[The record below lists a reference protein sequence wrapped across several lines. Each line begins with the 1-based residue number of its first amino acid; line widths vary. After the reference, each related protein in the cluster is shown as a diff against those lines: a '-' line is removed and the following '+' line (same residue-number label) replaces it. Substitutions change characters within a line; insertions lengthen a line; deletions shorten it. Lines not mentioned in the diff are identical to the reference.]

1 MSEATGTTAGT
12 PSAEYI
18 ASFRGYL
25 RNKTSA
31 LDGEITD
38 LINAARDDL
47 VLGGVL
53 VERTQDETDPLIK
66 RAISNYVKAEF
77 GLDNDDSEKY
87 RAAYVDLKKRLLFSD
102 KYIREEG

>member
-1 MSEATGTTAGT
+1 MSETTGMTAGT

-18 ASFRGYL
+18 TSFRGYL
-25 RNKTSA
+25 RNKTAA
-31 LDGEITD
+31 LDGEIID

-53 VERTQDETDPLIK
+53 PVWAQDETDPLIK

-102 KYIREEG
+102 KYIREG

>member
-1 MSEATGTTAGT
+1 MSETTGTSAIT

-25 RNKTSA
+25 RNKTTV
-31 LDGEITD
+31 LDGEIID

-47 VLGGVL
+47 ILGGVL
-53 VERTQDETDPLIK
+53 VERAQDEIDPLIK

-87 RAAYVDLKKRLLFSD
+87 RAAYDDLKKRLLMSD
-102 KYIREEG
+102 KYTREER

>member
-1 MSEATGTTAGT
+1 MSEPTG
-12 PSAEYI
+12 EYI

-31 LDGEITD
+31 LDGEIKD
-38 LINAARDDL
+38 LIDAARDDL

-53 VERTQDETDPLIK
+53 LERAQDETDPLIK
-66 RAISNYVKAEF
+66 RAIANYVKAEF

-87 RAAYVDLKKRLLFSD
+87 RAAYDDLKKRLLFSD